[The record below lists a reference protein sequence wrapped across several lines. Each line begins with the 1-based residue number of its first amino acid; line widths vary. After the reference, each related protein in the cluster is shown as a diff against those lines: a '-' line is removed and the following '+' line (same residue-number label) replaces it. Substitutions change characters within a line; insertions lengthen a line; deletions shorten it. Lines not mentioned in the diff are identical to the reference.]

1 MLIINLFLCHTILAD
16 TLSSADQLT
25 RLLDQFTTLQAQFTQ
40 TTTDLNQNVLQ
51 MSRGNVMLE
60 RPGRFRWDTLQPS
73 HQIVITNGNVLWI
86 YDVDL
91 KQATKQ
97 SIENMPMNPAKLLSG
112 HVATLLKQF
121 SIHMIP
127 HQNIMV
133 FQLIPKKPNRAFRSI
148 ALAFSHEKLQSMQI
162 ENTMEQT
169 TRFNFSNVRLND
181 SLPASAFYF
190 IVPSGVNVLQ

>member
-1 MLIINLFLCHTILAD
+1 MRHIKFMLIINLFLCHTILAD

-148 ALAFSHEKLQSMQI
+148 ALAFSHEKLQSRQI

-181 SLPASAFYF
+181 SL
-190 IVPSGVNVLQ
+190 